1 MVKLKFSL
9 IALLLA
15 LTGCSSIVREPE
27 KPDTVYHFTV
37 LHTND
42 THGRFWSNRDGEYG
56 MAARQTVVDIVRNE
70 VQAAGGYTLLLDG
83 GDVNTG
89 VPESDLQDAVPD
101 FMGMNQLAY
110 DAMAVGNHEFD
121 KGLTVLQK
129 QRELAHFP
137 MLSANIYRKGE
148 RMFEPYRVFQLGG
161 LRVAVLGLTTEDTR
175 LLANPDNV
183 SELEFRKPVDE
194 ARTLIPELRSKADVV
209 IAATHMGHFEDGQHG
224 RQAPGDVELAR
235 AVKGLDLIVGG
246 HTQNPVCMKA
256 PNVRE
261 RNYIPGSDCTPD
273 RQNGTWIVQA
283 HEWGKYVGRAD
294 FEFRRGQL
302 SLLRY
307 TLIPINL
314 KQTLEA
320 SDGTLRKVLYDLEI
334 AEDSKM
340 LDLLRPYQQAARE
353 MLEREIGSSDSS
365 LDGDRNIVRNQQTDL
380 GQLIGR
386 AMMEKTHADFAIVN
400 SGGIRSSLPAGPIS
414 YRDILS
420 VHPFGNTIGTVEL
433 SGHDVLEYLGAA
445 AAMEPGSGGFAQ
457 FVGIDIRI
465 VQGQVQQASI
475 AGNEI
480 DPEKTYRMAV
490 NSFMAAG
497 GDGYPILQRH
507 PAYVDSGFVDADVL
521 QAFIGSHSPIAAVQ
535 FDPGSAVVR
544 E

>member
-1 MVKLKFSL
+1 
-9 IALLLA
+9 
-15 LTGCSSIVREPE
+15 
-27 KPDTVYHFTV
+27 
-37 LHTND
+37 
-42 THGRFWSNRDGEYG
+42 
-56 MAARQTVVDIVRNE
+56 
-70 VQAAGGYTLLLDG
+70 
-83 GDVNTG
+83 
-89 VPESDLQDAVPD
+89 
-101 FMGMNQLAY
+101 
-110 DAMAVGNHEFD
+110 
-121 KGLTVLQK
+121 
-129 QRELAHFP
+129 
-137 MLSANIYRKGE
+137 
-148 RMFEPYRVFQLGG
+148 
-161 LRVAVLGLTTEDTR
+161 
-175 LLANPDNV
+175 
-183 SELEFRKPVDE
+183 
-194 ARTLIPELRSKADVV
+194 
-209 IAATHMGHFEDGQHG
+209 
-224 RQAPGDVELAR
+224 
-235 AVKGLDLIVGG
+235 
-246 HTQNPVCMKA
+246 
-256 PNVRE
+256 VRE

-294 FEFRRGQL
+294 FEYRRGQL

-353 MLEREIGSSDSS
+353 MLEREIGSSDTG